1 MSTIRRHKFSALS
14 VPVLALCL
22 GLLPACG
29 GGVGGSQVII
39 PEGCVVT
46 EADLQ
51 GTWVIS
57 HVDANLTCT
66 DESTLQVTAATNSFA
81 PVTVVRDEDLPG
93 FRITDAAGLTA
104 TVEDVTCH
112 IVWNYLDQ
120 DANVLFDCYT
130 TFDPETRTAG
140 GTSEAGHCSQI
151 TQVDAEGNH
160 GASCSVESPF
170 LDTYIVV
177 QGS

>member
-39 PEGCVVT
+39 HEGCVVT

-57 HVDANLTCT
+57 HVDANLTCQ
-66 DESTLQVTAATNSFA
+66 DESTLQVTAADNSFT
-81 PVTVVRDEDLPG
+81 PVIVVRDEDLPG

-120 DANVLFDCYT
+120 DANALFDCYT

-140 GTSEAGHCSQI
+140 GASEAGHCSQI

-160 GASCSVESPF
+160 GESCSAKPPF

-177 QGS
+177 EGP